1 MSQDFWDMKL
11 CPGVSGAGC
20 FIFQFQG
27 VQEEEEIFVFSE
39 HPFYSDTPPFLN
51 VAGRLSVPTDNSYT
65 QHYLYSTK
73 IK

>member
-1 MSQDFWDMKL
+1 MKL
-11 CPGVSGAGC
+11 CPGVSGSGS

-27 VQEEEEIFVFSE
+27 VQEDEDEEKEEEEIFVFSE
-39 HPFYSDTPPFLN
+39 HPFYPVTPPFLN
-51 VAGRLSVPTDNSYT
+51 VAGRLSVPTDNSYI

>member
-1 MSQDFWDMKL
+1 MKR
-11 CPGVSGAGC
+11 CHGVSDSGC
-20 FIFQFQG
+20 FIFQFQR
-27 VQEEEEIFVFSE
+27 VQEEEEEIFVFFE
-39 HPFYSDTPPFLN
+39 HPFCPVTPPFLN